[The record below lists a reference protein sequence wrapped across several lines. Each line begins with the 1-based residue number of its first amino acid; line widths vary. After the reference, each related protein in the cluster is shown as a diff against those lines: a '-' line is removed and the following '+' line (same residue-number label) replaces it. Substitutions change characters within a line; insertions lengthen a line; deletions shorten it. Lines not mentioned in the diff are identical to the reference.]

1 MVFATDLDRTLIYSN
16 KFVNKE
22 NKKYI
27 SGFPDG
33 VGFSFLTNKAI
44 EYLTN
49 IKEKI
54 DVVPCTTRSREQFNR
69 IPLFKDCKY
78 SICSNGATIFH
89 NGKVDSQWNM
99 VMRKNMDFCM
109 NDMLLF
115 HDKLKQQSF
124 LTREIQLVD
133 NFFLFTKVDTS
144 TNCIDF
150 LEANLDKKNF
160 YYAISGQ
167 KLYIFPTFISKEH
180 ALGYVLDRLND
191 NNLISAGDS
200 EMDIGILN
208 MATVKA
214 FIIQHNKEQIN
225 IDSKID
231 TQIFHNCG
239 IMSGEYVLKQIN
251 NILEKGGIQ
260 Q

>member
-16 KFVNKE
+16 KFLNKE

-33 VGFSFLTNKAI
+33 VGFSFLTNKTI

-49 IKEKI
+49 IKERI

-124 LTREIQLVD
+124 LTREIQLV
-133 NFFLFTKVDTS
+133 FL
-144 TNCIDF
+144 IY
-150 LEANLDKKNF
+150 E
-160 YYAISGQ
+160 SGHKY
-167 KLYIFPTFISKEH
+167 KLYRFFRSKF
-180 ALGYVLDRLND
+180 R
-191 NNLISAGDS
+191 
-200 EMDIGILN
+200 
-208 MATVKA
+208 
-214 FIIQHNKEQIN
+214 
-225 IDSKID
+225 
-231 TQIFHNCG
+231 
-239 IMSGEYVLKQIN
+239 
-251 NILEKGGIQ
+251 
-260 Q
+260 